1 MNSESGQLPM
11 HHAMKLI
18 TAISVLPER
27 GGMLMIR
34 RLVFPITTRS
44 SASQI
49 GLWWDAGI
57 MSAPLRARNMVLVN
71 VSRSARLSAIS
82 FGVIVLSA
90 QRFQN
95 GGAGISWS
103 HTAIARA
110 VINFLFVGVSMLGQ
124 HHLGYGRIEVVA
136 QPAVNQCALL
146 DFLHTC

>member
-1 MNSESGQLPM
+1 MNSESGKLPM

-34 RLVFPITTRS
+34 RFVFPITTRS
-44 SASQI
+44 SASHI
-49 GLWWDAGI
+49 GLWCEAGI

-103 HTAIARA
+103 HRA
-110 VINFLFVGVSMLGQ
+110 VGACEI
-124 HHLGYGRIEVVA
+124 H
-136 QPAVNQCALL
+136 
-146 DFLHTC
+146 

>member
-18 TAISVLPER
+18 TAISVLPAR

-57 MSAPLRARNMVLVN
+57 MSAPLRARNMVCVN

-82 FGVIVLSA
+82 FGVIVLTLKRRQDSCSGVE
-90 QRFQN
+90 R
-95 GGAGISWS
+95 G
-103 HTAIARA
+103 HRAIARA
-110 VINFLFVGVSMLGQ
+110 VVD
-124 HHLGYGRIEVVA
+124 
-136 QPAVNQCALL
+136 LL
-146 DFLHTC
+146 

>member
-1 MNSESGQLPM
+1 MNSESGKFPM

-18 TAISVLPER
+18 TAISVLPAR

-95 GGAGISWS
+95 GGAGV
-103 HTAIARA
+103 ARGHGA
-110 VINFLFVGVSMLGQ
+110 VGAC
-124 HHLGYGRIEVVA
+124 EV
-136 QPAVNQCALL
+136 
-146 DFLHTC
+146 H

>member
-18 TAISVLPER
+18 TAISVLPAR

-57 MSAPLRARNMVLVN
+57 MSEPFRARNMVLVN

-82 FGVIVLSA
+82 LGV
-90 QRFQN
+90 
-95 GGAGISWS
+95 
-103 HTAIARA
+103 
-110 VINFLFVGVSMLGQ
+110 MLGFQ
-124 HHLGYGRIEVVA
+124 GSKDSILG
-136 QPAVNQCALL
+136 
-146 DFLHTC
+146 

>member
-34 RLVFPITTRS
+34 RFVFPITTRS

-57 MSAPLRARNMVLVN
+57 MSAPLRARNMVCVN

-82 FGVIVLSA
+82 FGVIVLTV

-95 GGAGISWS
+95 GGAGVARS
-103 HTAIARA
+103 HGAVRAAMVNLLLIAP
-110 VINFLFVGVSMLGQ
+110 VICRHVLQ
-124 HHLGYGRIEVVA
+124 AEDDQGRIHVSTL
-136 QPAVNQCALL
+136 CAGTTDPLPP
-146 DFLHTC
+146 